1 MNIRTELS
9 QGLVVLLAAAGLL
22 GSQILLPAAQIVS
35 STRAV
40 DVALSADGSLS
51 GSVVD
56 TRGHSRGK
64 TVIEVR
70 RGRRLVART
79 LSDDKGLYTV
89 KNLPGGLYQVRVDGT
104 ETLIRAWAAGTAPRS
119 AAGRLQVIAN
129 PPIIRAQAGE
139 APPTDDDSSSGGLF
153 GGSRMSSGLKIAL
166 IVGAVVG
173 AIFIIDELD
182 DDDDSPPA
190 SPDSPPASP

>member
-1 MNIRTELS
+1 MNVRSQFS

-22 GSQILLPAAQIVS
+22 GSQVLLPAAQVVS

-40 DVALSADGSLS
+40 DVALSADGSLT

-56 TRGHSRGK
+56 TRGQSRGK

-89 KNLPGGLYQVRVDGT
+89 ANLPGGLYQVRVDGT

-139 APPTDDDSSSGGLF
+139 APPTDAGSSSGGLF
-153 GGSRMSSGLKIAL
+153 GGSRMSKGLMTVL
-166 IVGAVVG
+166 IVGGVVA

-182 DDDDSPPA
+182 DDDDTPPA
-190 SPDSPPASP
+190 SP

>member
-1 MNIRTELS
+1 MNIRSELS

-104 ETLIRAWAAGTAPRS
+104 QTLIRAWAAGTAPRS
-119 AAGRLQVIAN
+119 AAGLLQVIAN
-129 PPIIRAQAGE
+129 PPIIRAQDGE
-139 APPTDDDSSSGGLF
+139 APTTDDDSSYGGRF
-153 GGSRMSSGLKIAL
+153 GERQAAGLKTAL
-166 IVGAVVG
+166 IVGVVVG
-173 AIFIIDELD
+173 AIFIIDELN

-190 SPDSPPASP
+190 SP

>member
-1 MNIRTELS
+1 MNLRSELS

-104 ETLIRAWAAGTAPRS
+104 ETLIRAWAAGTASRS
-119 AAGRLQVIAN
+119 ATDPLQVVADAPIA
-129 PPIIRAQAGE
+129 RGQDKE
-139 APPTDDDSSSGGLF
+139 APPTDAVESSSDGLF
-153 GGSRMSSGLKIAL
+153 GGSSMSTGLTTAL
-166 IVGAVVG
+166 IVGGVVG
-173 AIFIIDELD
+173 AIFIIDELN

-190 SPDSPPASP
+190 SP